1 MLQAYAWKI
10 PSHIVYFFGLQN
22 STVSPSFIL
31 VEKSFMGSIRCPL
44 QEILMMGRI
53 SKISSDDEG
62 DEDWIHQDMQ
72 KW

>member
-1 MLQAYAWKI
+1 MA
-10 PSHIVYFFGLQN
+10 
-22 STVSPSFIL
+22 
-31 VEKSFMGSIRCPL
+31 SIRCPL
-44 QEILMMGRI
+44 QEILMMGKI

>member
-1 MLQAYAWKI
+1 
-10 PSHIVYFFGLQN
+10 
-22 STVSPSFIL
+22 
-31 VEKSFMGSIRCPL
+31 
-44 QEILMMGRI
+44 MMGKV